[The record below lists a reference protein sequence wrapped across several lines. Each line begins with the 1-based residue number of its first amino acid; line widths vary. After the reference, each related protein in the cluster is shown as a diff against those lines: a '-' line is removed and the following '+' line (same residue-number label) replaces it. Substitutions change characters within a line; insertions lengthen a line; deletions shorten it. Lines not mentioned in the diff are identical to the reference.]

1 MYAADISGTSH
12 VTLRGL
18 GIHYSR
24 GNGAENAFLGAVFT
38 QKRSIYQDRLGT
50 DIDIGKR

>member
-1 MYAADISGTSH
+1 MPFFAGTSH

-24 GNGAENAFLGAVFT
+24 GNGAENATFCA
-38 QKRSIYQDRLGT
+38 IY
-50 DIDIGKR
+50 I